1 MATLAESA
9 AELVNSVIEMP
20 GRFAEVALHDPLNIV
35 LIAFGVLF
43 VGAASAAL
51 GYLSLGAF
59 FSLFNVESSAPPEA
73 QQ

>member
-9 AELVNSVIEMP
+9 VELVNSILEMP
-20 GRFAEVALHDPLNIV
+20 GRFAEVAMHDPLNIV
-35 LIAFGVLF
+35 LLLFGVLF
-43 VGAASAAL
+43 VGAASAAF

-59 FSLFNVESSAPPEA
+59 FSLFNVDSSPPPDA